1 MTTTKRAELF
11 ALSLLA
17 VLTCTSLAQDARS
30 AATLKGLKTVF
41 FRVQSFG
48 GIPKEP
54 VAKEA
59 EQALRAAGIEVLGEN
74 EWQSNPDT
82 ATLDLTM
89 TLTCSGAS
97 CGYTV
102 RLGLIQR
109 VVLSRDSTVTT
120 TVPTWYDG
128 YQNAIGRGEMSA
140 LPQLV
145 TVDADTLIKAFV
157 REYLSVNPK

>member
-1 MTTTKRAELF
+1 MATTMRASLF
-11 ALSLLA
+11 ALLLLA
-17 VLTCTSLAQDARS
+17 VLTCNSLAQDARS
-30 AATLKGLKTVF
+30 AATLKGLKTVLL
-41 FRVQSFG
+41 RVQSFG
-48 GIPKEP
+48 GIPKEA

-59 EQALRAAGIEVLGEN
+59 EQALRAAGINVLVEN
-74 EWQSNPDT
+74 ERRSNPHT
-82 ATLDLTM
+82 AMLDLTM

-128 YQNAIGRGEMSA
+128 YQNAIGKAEMGA
-140 LPQLV
+140 LPYLV

-157 REYLSVNPK
+157 GEYLSVNPK